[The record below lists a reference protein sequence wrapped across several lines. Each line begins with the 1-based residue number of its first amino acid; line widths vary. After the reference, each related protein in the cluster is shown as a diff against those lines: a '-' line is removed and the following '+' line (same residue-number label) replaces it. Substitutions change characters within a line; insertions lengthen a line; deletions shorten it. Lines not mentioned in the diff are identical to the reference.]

1 MFATRFSKRGTGERA
16 LEAMHGG
23 VEQGRRLM
31 SRVVEQGRAAM
42 EDVTGDRGM
51 PVIRG
56 GMRGVMGGLGHR
68 REALRSEP
76 APSRWLWLLVGGAA
90 GAAAMLASR
99 RVRGAGAWGA
109 RRVEDVMVRDVETI
123 DASASLMQA
132 AQRMRDANVGVLPV
146 VEAGRLRGV
155 LTDRDIVVRGVARG
169 TELASLRAG
178 EVASRDLV
186 AARPDWSLQQALDT
200 MALHQIGR
208 LPVVDDSDRVL
219 GIVTLSSLALRSA
232 RQDEALDTAKEV
244 SRRSARAV

>member
-1 MFATRFSKRGTGERA
+1 MFATRYSKRGTGERA

-23 VEQGRRLM
+23 VDQGRRLM

-42 EDVTGDRGM
+42 DDMTGEQGM
-51 PVIRG
+51 QVLRG
-56 GMRGVMGGLGHR
+56 GMRGVIGGLGYR
-68 REALRSEP
+68 REPMRAE
-76 APSRWLWLLVGGAA
+76 PSRWLWLLVGGAA

-99 RVRGAGAWGA
+99 RARGAVAWGA
-109 RRVEDVMVRDVETI
+109 RRVEDVMVHDVETI
-123 DASASLMQA
+123 DASASLLQA

-146 VEAGRLRGV
+146 VEGGRLRGV

-169 TELASLRAG
+169 TDPSSLRAG

-186 AARPDWSLQQALDT
+186 AARPDWPVQQAMDT
-200 MALHQIGR
+200 MAMHQIGR
-208 LPVVDDSDRVL
+208 LPVVDDSERVV

>member
-1 MFATRFSKRGTGERA
+1 MFATRFSKRGTGEPA
-16 LEAMHGG
+16 LQAMHGG
-23 VEQGRRLM
+23 IEQGRRLM
-31 SRVVEQGRAAM
+31 SRVVDQGRAAIDDM
-42 EDVTGDRGM
+42 MGEHEM
-51 PVIRG
+51 PLIRG
-56 GMRGVMGGLGHR
+56 AGMRGVLGSLGYR
-68 REALRSEP
+68 REPPRAE
-76 APSRWLWLLVGGAA
+76 PSRWLWLLVGGAA

-99 RVRGAGAWGA
+99 RARGALGWGA

-123 DASASLMQA
+123 DASASLVQA

-155 LTDRDIVVRGVARG
+155 LTDRDIVVRGVVRG
-169 TELASLRAG
+169 TDPASLRAG

-186 AARPDWSLQQALDT
+186 AARPDWPVQQAMDT
-200 MALHQIGR
+200 MAMHQVGR
-208 LPVVDDSDRVL
+208 LPVVDDSERVL